1 MLPIYLSANREEK
14 QKVIQCLLA
23 AALTLA
29 QYIRSEILFQ
39 ISEWLSHSQKIY
51 LIAILS
57 ANFKFFDHSV
67 LAPIERGELF

>member
-14 QKVIQCLLA
+14 QKVIQFLLA

-39 ISEWLSHSQKIY
+39 ISEWLSHSQTIY

-67 LAPIERGELF
+67 LAPIERGEFF